1 MGDLQ
6 NNNNNNATLHP
17 EGAPLSSMVSVSIK
31 DANAPIAGIANIPK
45 ARKEMYLRFDN
56 VNCFLNTGG
65 KAKGEPASADVA
77 AANERQILYGV
88 TGVVKPGEVV
98 AIMGP
103 SGSGKT
109 TFITL
114 LAGRNA
120 CRHSGDILYNNR
132 YTPRDKAFTKYLG
145 YVMQEDALYE
155 GLTVYETLYYT
166 AVLRLPA
173 NVTDAEKRERVETI
187 MECLGI
193 SHVRNSIIG
202 GFRIA
207 RRGVSGGEKKRVA
220 IGQELL
226 FNPSVILLDEPTSG
240 LDSTTALSLINTLN
254 TLAKEG
260 NRTVLTTIHQP
271 SSRIYQKL
279 DKLLLLGLGNVLY
292 FGDASQAHEYF
303 REIGYPMPYGMNC
316 ADFLLDT
323 ASGWGGPNQGKEEGY
338 SSGDPELKTLLKA
351 VEAKPF
357 RSCRSFTVEEERSMG
372 LAVSEAADEDECRP
386 SYWLQCLTIAKRSIK
401 DGRFDRFSGHQMF
414 TLLFLAFLC
423 GILWFQKASPKNLQN
438 LDNAMDVGGILF
450 FMAAFLSFSTL
461 FSCIFT
467 FPSEKIML
475 TKERAS
481 KMYPISAFFFGRTIA
496 DLPLDTSMP
505 MVVVTIIYFMAGLTL
520 TAQAYFETMALV
532 LLVIFVAGSLGL
544 FLGALFLDMKR
555 AQSAA
560 TVVMLTFMLTG
571 GFFIRNLPAWIG
583 WIKYLSFMT
592 YTFQAFLN
600 IHLGSKFKD
609 VCGAAAVGSEEEEMC
624 VMVQGQKNP
633 FLQNTSACFGMLCL
647 MFLLFR
653 TLVYVALR
661 WGVTKNKK

>member
-6 NNNNNNATLHP
+6 NNSNNNATLHP
-17 EGAPLSSMVSVSIK
+17 EGAPLSTKSSMVSISIK
-31 DANAPIAGIANIPK
+31 DADAPIAGIANIPK

-65 KAKGEPASADVA
+65 KAKGKPASADVA

-202 GFRIA
+202 GNRIA

-338 SSGDPELKTLLKA
+338 SSGDPELKSLLKA
-351 VEAKPF
+351 IEAKPF
-357 RSCRSFTVEEERSMG
+357 HVPQETDVDDVH
-372 LAVSEAADEDECRP
+372 VSEKGKFVDDTKGCGF
-386 SYWLQCLTIAKRSIK
+386 LTQIKVIAVRSVK
-401 DGRFDRFSGHQMF
+401 DRRFERFSGDTIF
-414 TLLFLAFLC
+414 TMSFVAILTGL
-423 GILWFQKASPKNLQN
+423 LWFRAGQDK
-438 LDNAMDVGGILF
+438 DTTIGAMDLSGVLF
-450 FMAAFLSFSTL
+450 FKLTYLSFSLL
-461 FSCIFT
+461 FTSIFT
-467 FPSEKIML
+467 FPTEKTMMI
-475 TKERAS
+475 KERAAG
-481 KMYPISAFFFGRTIA
+481 MYPISAFFFGRTLA
-496 DLPLDTSMP
+496 DLPIDTCLP
-505 MVVVTIIYFMAGLTL
+505 IVVFTTVYIFVGLE
-520 TAQAYFETMALV
+520 ASAEAYLMHLLVV
-532 LLVIFVAGSLGL
+532 LLTCFVAASLGL
-544 FLGALFLDMKR
+544 FLGAVTLNLKR
-555 AQSAA
+555 AQTAA
-560 TVVMLTFMLTG
+560 TVIMISCMLTG
-571 GFFIRNLPAWIG
+571 GFFVREVPGWASWIRYVSYIMYAWSATVKIHMRAQIDQCTAFPEDGSSICDYKTFPYGSNGWAEIG
-583 WIKYLSFMT
+583 ILFGILITLRTAVYLS
-592 YTFQAFLN
+592 
-600 IHLGSKFKD
+600 
-609 VCGAAAVGSEEEEMC
+609 
-624 VMVQGQKNP
+624 
-633 FLQNTSACFGMLCL
+633 
-647 MFLLFR
+647 
-653 TLVYVALR
+653 LR
-661 WGVTKNKK
+661 WRTKE

>member
-1 MGDLQ
+1 
-6 NNNNNNATLHP
+6 
-17 EGAPLSSMVSVSIK
+17 
-31 DANAPIAGIANIPK
+31 
-45 ARKEMYLRFDN
+45 
-56 VNCFLNTGG
+56 
-65 KAKGEPASADVA
+65 
-77 AANERQILYGV
+77 
-88 TGVVKPGEVV
+88 
-98 AIMGP
+98 
-103 SGSGKT
+103 
-109 TFITL
+109 
-114 LAGRNA
+114 
-120 CRHSGDILYNNR
+120 
-132 YTPRDKAFTKYLG
+132 
-145 YVMQEDALYE
+145 
-155 GLTVYETLYYT
+155 
-166 AVLRLPA
+166 
-173 NVTDAEKRERVETI
+173 
-187 MECLGI
+187 
-193 SHVRNSIIG
+193 
-202 GFRIA
+202 
-207 RRGVSGGEKKRVA
+207 VSGGEKKRVA

-323 ASGWGGPNQGKEEGY
+323 ASGG
-338 SSGDPELKTLLKA
+338 SDDPELKTLLKA
-351 VEAKPF
+351 IETKPSTSARAF
-357 RSCRSFTVEEERSMG
+357 CADDEKNIE
-372 LAVSEAADEDECRP
+372 LAISEANEDECKP
-386 SYWLQCLTIAKRSIK
+386 SYWLQCVTIAKRSIK

-481 KMYPISAFFFGRTIA
+481 KMYPISAFFWGRSAA
-496 DLPLDTSMP
+496 DLPLDT
-505 MVVVTIIYFMAGLTL
+505 TIPLTVATVLYFTTGLTL
-520 TAQAYFETMALV
+520 SAAAYFETMVLV

-544 FLGALFLDMKR
+544 FLGALFLDSKK

-560 TVVMLTFMLTG
+560 TVIMLTFMLSM
-571 GFFIRNLPAWIG
+571 GFFIRNMPAWIG
-583 WIKYLSFMT
+583 WVKYLAFTT
-592 YTFQAFLN
+592 YTLQALTMIHIGDTFKDQCSDVAPGDATLAQECLIANGQPGAFLQ
-600 IHLGSKFKD
+600 SK
-609 VCGAAAVGSEEEEMC
+609 G
-624 VMVQGQKNP
+624 
-633 FLQNTSACFGMLCL
+633 ACFGMLCL
-647 MFLLFR
+647 MFVVYR
-653 TLVYVALR
+653 VLVYVALR
-661 WGVTKNKK
+661 WGVTKNK